1 MVQDVETRTATSYCN
16 LLSRCESFQKGKVAI
31 TDANLPKDVAAT
43 LAAHSDMTFSDLDDV
58 VKERILWAHD
68 CMLANDFINKSS
80 LLLYVSTR
88 CYNESSVGATMESVS
103 VSNNKFLAHCEAM
116 PCSSYDQ
123 FTDTKL
129 LSKLIS
135 LFQCAT
141 GKASAMVTLRPYA
154 ALSSVNASIVAI
166 SQIYLSNISR
176 SDKPESL
183 RVYLISIQ
191 NQHASVSGAQN
202 VTDAMIPCLRLQVV
216 TNVEKL
222 SNFRKPIVNKTLVNS
237 ILAPKRILRVY
248 IESNSIGSLNDG
260 DSRWELTVFAGIVML
275 IIILMLGACCWYR
288 KEKTEKTEPISEA
301 TPKPSQNPSTTP
313 PLGFISRIM
322 GQCEKN
328 RESGSVDTANIRS
341 VPLNQGRRSSWY
353 NFVNMSNRGSMICGR
368 RSPFSGSWLARRGK
382 SVSEYCKESEILNA
396 FLNHPKVVAK
406 RITFDELRFIR
417 ILSKGAY
424 GEVWLG
430 QYEKRQV
437 AIKMLLLEK
446 CQLTRSIEEFAGE
459 IQLMCTLQHRNIV
472 SLCGVSW
479 YQLQNLCAILEYME
493 AGDLNEIRVSLRDD
507 CPSSLRELIMDCT
520 QLDTE
525 ARPSSMQVAYTL
537 KSIIAPMLRLSVST
551 ATTSF
556 PDSDPSSDA
565 TTFAN
570 CQS

>member
-1 MVQDVETRTATSYCN
+1 MVQDVETR
-16 LLSRCESFQKGKVAI
+16 
-31 TDANLPKDVAAT
+31 
-43 LAAHSDMTFSDLDDV
+43 
-58 VKERILWAHD
+58 
-68 CMLANDFINKSS
+68 
-80 LLLYVSTR
+80 
-88 CYNESSVGATMESVS
+88 
-103 VSNNKFLAHCEAM
+103 
-116 PCSSYDQ
+116 
-123 FTDTKL
+123 
-129 LSKLIS
+129 
-135 LFQCAT
+135 
-141 GKASAMVTLRPYA
+141 
-154 ALSSVNASIVAI
+154 
-166 SQIYLSNISR
+166 
-176 SDKPESL
+176 
-183 RVYLISIQ
+183 IQ

-202 VTDAMIPCLRLQVV
+202 VTDAMIPCLKLEDV
-216 TNVEKL
+216 TNVENF

-275 IIILMLGACCWYR
+275 IIILILGACCWCR
-288 KEKTEKTEPISEA
+288 KEKIEKTEPISEA
-301 TPKPSQNPSTTP
+301 APKQSHNASTTP

-322 GQCEKN
+322 GQREKN
-328 RESGSVDTANIRS
+328 RDSGSVDTANIRS
-341 VPLNQGRRSSWY
+341 VPLNQSRRSSWY
-353 NFVNMSNRGSMICGR
+353 NFGNMSNRGSMICGR
-368 RSPFSGSWLARRGK
+368 RSSFSGLWLARRGK

-430 QYEKRQV
+430 QYETQQV
-437 AIKMLLLEK
+437 AIKKLLLEK

-479 YQLQNLCAILEYME
+479 YELQNLCAILEYME
-493 AGDLNEIRVSLRDD
+493 AGDLNEVLEKNRERFTWQHEKISIAMDIAEGLVYLHSLRPVVVHRDLKSKNVLLDCEYHAKLSDFGVSRETLINETMTLGVGTLLWTAPEIIEGKKYSEKADIYSLGVVLSEMDTCEIPFSDVKSTKGGRLPGMQLAQLVRLGKIRVSLRDD

-525 ARPSSMQVAYTL
+525 ARPSSMQVAFTL

-565 TTFAN
+565 TTFAD